1 MQRNNRNAER
11 KKSDNI
17 LYTDSEQ
24 EAFEIVIKDIEKNN
38 HGNKRKKKRFLKKK
52 KVKSMIV

>member
-38 HGNKRKKKRFLKKK
+38 HGNTHNK
-52 KVKSMIV
+52 I